1 MEKLIEGLKEYRTL
15 EDIDNPYFMDVE
27 YHVLCHNCPDYL
39 VPVQLRDIDGRSRL
53 LYDVTGMYSIEEE
66 MNNNSFSKE
75 EMRIFLD
82 DFRKLIGILDRFMLD
97 ISQLLL
103 GPDEVFREKNGHYW
117 WVYSPMKQDNPMK
130 GIEKLFEWI
139 LSSIDYSDFELVQF
153 TYYAYWYIRNH
164 PFSEETLRKCL
175 DYQPEAIAAY
185 RTDSYD
191 EFFQKEKDD
200 FSDMGLK
207 ADMEHG
213 TDRSHYDTFENVK
226 GSRSFAY
233 EGKRGMNQYSYEG
246 KRGSG
251 RYAYEGK
258 RGPDRCFSEGTRGS
272 DRFTLEEKKRPEEEI
287 AKKTFESVLPEAL
300 CGVACGIFLIAL
312 AVFLVTGIRNNVL
325 MELKYVIAGLM
336 IGMILSADG
345 VWQFRKR
352 RKNRKKK
359 DNIGGKEML
368 TASYDYS
375 WEEEGGTEVLG
386 IRKDLLKP
394 AFKSLDD
401 GKIYVI
407 KEFPFYIG
415 SDPGINQMVINES
428 SVSRRHAAVIRGR
441 QTGNYDLQDLRS
453 TNGTWV
459 NQTMLSYEKPVRLE
473 VGSVIRFAI
482 KSYEFIMLDHLGP
495 EIY

>member
-27 YHVLCHNCPDYL
+27 YHVLCHNRPDYL
-39 VPVQLRDIDGRSRL
+39 LPVQLRDIDGRSRL

-66 MNNNSFSKE
+66 MKNNSFSRE
-75 EMRIFLD
+75 EMRLFLD
-82 DFRKLIGILDRFMLD
+82 DFRNLIAILDRFMLD
-97 ISQLLL
+97 IGQILL
-103 GPDEVFREKNGHYW
+103 GPDEIFKEKNGHYW
-117 WVYSPMKQDNPMK
+117 WAYSPVKQDNPMK
-130 GIEKLFEWI
+130 GIERFFEWI
-139 LSSIDYSDFELVQF
+139 LSSIDYSNFELVQF

-164 PFSEETLRKCL
+164 PFSEETLRKCM

-185 RTDSYD
+185 QTDSHD
-191 EFFQKEKDD
+191 EFFQKEKNNLHD
-200 FSDMGLK
+200 SGLM
-207 ADMEHG
+207 ADMEPLAG
-213 TDRSHYDTFENVK
+213 PPSYDTFEHAK
-226 GSRSFAY
+226 GSRRFAD
-233 EGKRGMNQYSYEG
+233 QYSYEG
-246 KRGSG
+246 KRGS
-251 RYAYEGK
+251 
-258 RGPDRCFSEGTRGS
+258 
-272 DRFTLEEKKRPEEEI
+272 DRFPYEENKKPGEEMTEKTL
-287 AKKTFESVLPEAL
+287 ESVLPEAL
-300 CGVACGIFLIAL
+300 CGAACGIFMIAL
-312 AVFLVTGIRNNVL
+312 VVFLVTGFRNNVL
-325 MELKYVIAGLM
+325 MELKYIIAGLL

-352 RKNRKKK
+352 RKKRKKK
-359 DNIGGKEML
+359 DNTGGKEML

-428 SVSRRHAAVIRGR
+428 SVSRRHAALMRGR

-473 VGSVIRFAI
+473 VGSVVRFAI
-482 KSYEFIMLDHLGP
+482 KSYEFIMMDHLGP
-495 EIY
+495 ESY